1 MNICK
6 PFELALKKKK
16 IDNWDKIYVLV
27 DIHDTIFKASYYNK
41 EMFEWFPYAKET
53 LQVMS
58 NRDDICLIIWTSS
71 YTEKIQMYIHELA
84 DNGIHIDMINDNTE
98 VNNTTLSSFDK
109 KPYFNVG
116 IDDKFG
122 FEPETDWEILYNFL
136 K

>member
-1 MNICK
+1 MNIRR

-41 EMFEWFPYAKET
+41 EMFEWFSYAKEA

-71 YTEKIQMYIHELA
+71 YTEKIQMYIRQLA
-84 DNGIHIDMINDNTE
+84 DNGIHIDMINDNAE